1 MKWNFVRIKII
12 VAVIC
17 ILSIN
22 SCVILSNS
30 TKIGDA
36 KVSVRGNEI
45 VATNVPYP
53 SVGIAGIGRVSWGDF
68 SFEKF
73 DEFIFRQAKKSSA
86 DELYIVIQHI
96 SEDQYGQKKLGKE
109 ITIGKVDVNESK
121 KYADFYHWNL
131 RYDTYDMY
139 MKDYYEYERQ
149 YLKTDEPY
157 SAGASVRIVPRYE
170 PKSIR

>member
-1 MKWNFVRIKII
+1 MRKNLILIGTV
-12 VAVIC
+12 
-17 ILSIN
+17 ILSIC
-22 SCVILSNS
+22 SCTMFSNS
-30 TKIGDA
+30 TKIGDV
-36 KVSVRGNEI
+36 KISVRGNEI
-45 VATNVPYP
+45 VATDVPYP
-53 SVGIAGIGRVSWGDF
+53 SVGIAGIGRVSWGNF
-68 SFEKF
+68 SF
-73 DEFIFRQAKKSSA
+73 DEFDEFVFKQAKKSSA

-96 SEDQYGQKKLGKE
+96 SEDKYGHQKAGKE

-139 MKDYYEYERQ
+139 MKDYGEYEKR
-149 YLKTDEPY
+149 YLKTDAPY

>member
-1 MKWNFVRIKII
+1 MRTSLI
-12 VAVIC
+12 VIGTVLLGIC
-17 ILSIN
+17 
-22 SCVILSNS
+22 SCTVFSNS
-30 TKIGDA
+30 AKIGDA
-36 KVSVRGNEI
+36 KISVRGNDI

-53 SVGIAGIGRVSWGDF
+53 SVGIAGIGRVSWGNF
-68 SFEKF
+68 SFDEF
-73 DEFIFRQAKKSSA
+73 DEFIFKQAKKSSA
-86 DELYIVIQHI
+86 DELYIVIQHVG
-96 SEDQYGQKKLGKE
+96 EDKYGQKKLGKE

-149 YLKTDEPY
+149 YLKADVPY